1 MKFYFYKS
9 VGHIP
14 VLFLCRLKI
23 GSFILPD
30 LLPKKTKI
38 RSVGM
43 STKFLN
49 ALFKLGSTFFCVQ
62 TWLYVTKK
70 NDKINCSRYIP
81 FVELFPW
88 QGNVTLRYIYFYY
101 YFEAEFTFT
110 KKNRS
115 WMLYE
120 IMILLRWSI

>member
-49 ALFKLGSTFFCVQ
+49 ALFKLGSTFFLCSN
-62 TWLYVTKK
+62 LAIRDKK

-81 FVELFPW
+81 FVEW
-88 QGNVTLRYIYFYY
+88 
-101 YFEAEFTFT
+101 
-110 KKNRS
+110 
-115 WMLYE
+115 
-120 IMILLRWSI
+120 